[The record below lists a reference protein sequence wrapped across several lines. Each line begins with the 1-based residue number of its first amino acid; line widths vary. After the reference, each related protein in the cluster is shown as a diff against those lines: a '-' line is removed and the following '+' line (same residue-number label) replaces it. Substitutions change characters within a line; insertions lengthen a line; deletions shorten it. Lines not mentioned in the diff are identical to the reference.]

1 MAMSSA
7 EALIFINKNFFNMKK
22 RSLKV
27 KVMNLA
33 KKDLLQTKGGAR
45 SAHDLDEVTQTA
57 KKKVL

>member
-1 MAMSSA
+1 
-7 EALIFINKNFFNMKK
+7 MKK